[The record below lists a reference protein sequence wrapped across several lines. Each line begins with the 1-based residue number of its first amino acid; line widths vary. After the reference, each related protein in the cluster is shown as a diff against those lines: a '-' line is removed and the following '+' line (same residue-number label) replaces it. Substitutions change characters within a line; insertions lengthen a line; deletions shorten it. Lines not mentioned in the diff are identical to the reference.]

1 MSQTIDSSLN
11 SPQAADNLQMTR
23 TTSLQRTDNVLC
35 SLIEHARPSA
45 EEREV
50 CVCLHAGFSLSA
62 RKLKLL
68 LSPLPSGPGVVETL
82 RCGPHVCKD
91 ACLPVLLDFLHRLK
105 AGGARGAPSIS
116 LKTLNLAKCDL
127 GATINPI
134 FPLLPPS
141 LEHLDLSGGRL
152 RRVSAEGLASVFS
165 FGWLPHLLSLDLSD
179 NPLGPSGLKAFA
191 RGLSS
196 SPQSLPLQS
205 LKLART
211 KAKAEGV
218 EALAEAL
225 KAKKTTSLQTLDLA
239 ENEMRPAGLKYLAS
253 AVNAEAVPHLK
264 VLVLKKN
271 ELAKVRD
278 QEKDYA
284 LLAEL
289 LTTNALM
296 ELEEFDLSNNCL
308 FDEAVGEIGDEGEV
322 WDEADGEEAEDG
334 GGSNG
339 ESGGVQNSLLEG
351 IDEIGGG

>member
-1 MSQTIDSSLN
+1 MSQISDSFQN
-11 SPQAADNLQMTR
+11 SPPAADNLQMSG

-45 EEREV
+45 EVSRSESPEISELASDRKGFGLALILLGFIRMGRSLLPV
-50 CVCLHAGFSLSA
+50 ASLGLSGFSLSA

-68 LSPLPSGPGVVETL
+68 LSSLPSGPGVVETL

-91 ACLPVLLDFLHRLK
+91 ACLPVLLDFLRFK
-105 AGGARGAPSIS
+105 AGGAKRVPSS
-116 LKTLNLAKCDL
+116 LKTLNLAR
-127 GATINPI
+127 
-134 FPLLPPS
+134 S
-141 LEHLDLSGGRL
+141 RL
-152 RRVSAEGLASVFS
+152 RRVSVEDLASVFS
-165 FGWLPHLLSLDLSD
+165 FGWLPNLLSLDLSD

-218 EALAEAL
+218 GALAEAL

-239 ENEMRPAGLKYLAS
+239 ENEMRPAGLKHFAS

-271 ELAKVRD
+271 ELADVTD
-278 QEKDYA
+278 EEKDYA
-284 LLAEL
+284 PI
-289 LTTNALM
+289 
-296 ELEEFDLSNNCL
+296 S
-308 FDEAVGEIGDEGEV
+308 
-322 WDEADGEEAEDG
+322 
-334 GGSNG
+334 
-339 ESGGVQNSLLEG
+339 
-351 IDEIGGG
+351 